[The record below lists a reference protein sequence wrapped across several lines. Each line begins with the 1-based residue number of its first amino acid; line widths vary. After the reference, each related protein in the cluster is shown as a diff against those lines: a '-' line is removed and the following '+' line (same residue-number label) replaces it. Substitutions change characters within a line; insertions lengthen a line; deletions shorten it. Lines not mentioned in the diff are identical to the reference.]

1 MRGSLAL
8 ALATLMVAGPAAP
21 VPESGAAP
29 VANRRETLMAACMK
43 DQGFRYIPFTPPKR
57 QWRQYSPV
65 QERASRAKYGFKV
78 FSMYV
83 HPYDRDAEGLAV
95 PTGDPNDRLTEA
107 LSLAQLRAYSRA
119 YDVCLGSAVL
129 RLTGRQVTGHLDLD
143 RKRKQALSQTLA
155 REFDSYP
162 PARMSARKYAA
173 CLEDH
178 GYTVRSALPSRISSQ
193 LKESFVAERTR
204 LARAEFPI
212 QKEGVEYM
220 PTLSPAQAGPY
231 LDREI
236 KAALADL
243 TCATRTFRRTHQRQ
257 AEIRERVAAEWAL
270 D

>member
-1 MRGSLAL
+1 MRGSLAF
-8 ALATLMVAGPAAP
+8 ALATVMVAGPAAP
-21 VPESGAAP
+21 VPESGATP

-43 DQGFRYIPFTPPKR
+43 EQGFRYIPADSPRRPPSQNTPE
-57 QWRQYSPV
+57 
-65 QERASRAKYGFKV
+65 QERRSRATYGFKV
-78 FSMYV
+78 FAMYV
-83 HPYDRDAEGLAV
+83 HTTDKEAGGLAAL
-95 PTGDPNDRLTEA
+95 PFDPNDRLTSA
-107 LSLAQLRAYSRA
+107 LSLTQLRAYSRA

-129 RLTGRQVTGHLDLD
+129 RLTGRQVTGRFDLD
-143 RKRKQALSQTLA
+143 RKRKKALGQALA

-173 CLEDH
+173 CLEDY

-193 LKESFVAERTR
+193 LMESFVAERNR
-204 LARAEFPI
+204 LAGAEFPI
-212 QKEGVEYM
+212 RKEGVEYL

-257 AEIRERVAAEWAL
+257 AETRERVAREWAI